1 MANITKT
8 LTYSIPDEMFST
20 ETKLGKTSTQ
30 VYDGPDHIIM
40 WVNKDTGYLEETHSP
55 DEEPDC
61 PFPLHLRREILRAD
75 TTENTIKIGL
85 LWGGLET
92 PKVYEVAVGPADQ
105 PNAITPDPSDLR
117 QVYNEYALYPDYKAP
132 LQFLTQQRDRS
143 WNFLREERDHRLYMS
158 DSKLAEDMPEG
169 LKQQWREYR
178 QKLRNLPKDW
188 DGVPGYLVRF
198 PLAPDEGIDPN
209 FNDPQVPVIRI
220 ADRTEAD
227 NDAIGQFP
235 NGVE

>member
-1 MANITKT
+1 MENITKT
-8 LTYSIPDEMFST
+8 LTYAIPDELYST

-30 VYDGPDHIIM
+30 VYNGPSEIIL
-40 WVNKDTGYLEETHSP
+40 WVDKETGYLEQTHSL

-61 PFPLHLRREILRAD
+61 PLPIHLKREILRAD
-75 TTENTIKIGL
+75 TDENIIKIAL
-85 LWGGLET
+85 LWGGIEA
-92 PKVYEVAVGPADQ
+92 PKVYEVKVGPEDQ
-105 PNAITPDPSDLR
+105 PNAILADPSHIAE
-117 QVYNEYALYPDYKAP
+117 VYDQIALYNDYKAP
-132 LQFLTQQRDRS
+132 LKFIEFDRDRS

-169 LKQQWREYR
+169 LKQQWRDYR
-178 QKLRNLPKDW
+178 QKLRNLPEDW
-188 DGVPGYLVRF
+188 AGVPGIFIRF
-198 PLAPDEGIDPN
+198 PLAPDEGLDPN
-209 FNDPQVPVIRI
+209 FNDPQVPVIMI

>member
-20 ETKLGKTSTQ
+20 ETTLGKTSTQ

-40 WVNKDTGYLEETHSP
+40 WVNKDTGHLEETHGP

-61 PFPLHLRREILRAD
+61 PLPLHLRREILRAD

-117 QVYNEYALYPDYKAP
+117 QVYDEYALYPDYKAP

-143 WNFLREERDHRLYMS
+143 WEFFRQERDHRLYMS

-169 LKQQWREYR
+169 LKQQWRDYR
-178 QKLRNLPKDW
+178 QKLRNLPEDW
-188 DGVPGYLVRF
+188 AGVPGIFIRF
-198 PLAPDEGIDPN
+198 PLAPDEGPDPN

-227 NDAIGQFP
+227 NDAIGQLP
-235 NGVE
+235 SGAN

>member
-20 ETKLGKTSTQ
+20 ETTLGKTSTQ

-40 WVNKDTGYLEETHSP
+40 WVNKDTGYLEETHGP

-61 PFPLHLRREILRAD
+61 PLPLHLRREILRAD

-92 PKVYEVAVGPADQ
+92 PKVYEVAVGPVDQ

-117 QVYNEYALYPDYKAP
+117 QVYDEYALYTDYKAP
-132 LQFLTQQRDRS
+132 LQFLTQERDRS
-143 WNFLREERDHRLYMS
+143 WEFFRQERDHRLYMS

-169 LKQQWREYR
+169 LKQQWRDYR
-178 QKLRNLPKDW
+178 QKLRNLPEDW
-188 DGVPGYLVRF
+188 AGVPGIFIRF
-198 PLAPDEGIDPN
+198 PLAPDEGPDPN
-209 FNDPQVPVIRI
+209 FNDPHVPVIRI

-227 NDAIGQFP
+227 NDAIGQLP
-235 NGVE
+235 SGAN

>member
-20 ETKLGKTSTQ
+20 ETTLGKTSTQ

-40 WVNKDTGYLEETHSP
+40 WVNKDTGYLEETHGP
-55 DEEPDC
+55 DEEPDS
-61 PFPLHLRREILRAD
+61 PLPLHLRREILRAD

-92 PKVYEVAVGPADQ
+92 PKVYEVAVGPEDQ
-105 PNAITPDPSDLR
+105 PNAITPDPSHIAE
-117 QVYNEYALYPDYKAP
+117 VYDQIALYPDYKAP
-132 LQFLTQQRDRS
+132 LQFLTQKRDRS
-143 WNFLREERDHRLYMS
+143 WEFFRQERDHRLYMS

-178 QKLRNLPKDW
+178 QKLRNLPEDW
-188 DGVPGYLVRF
+188 AGVPGIFIRF
-198 PLAPDEGIDPN
+198 PLAPDEGPDPN

-227 NDAIGQFP
+227 NDAIGQLP
-235 NGVE
+235 SGAN